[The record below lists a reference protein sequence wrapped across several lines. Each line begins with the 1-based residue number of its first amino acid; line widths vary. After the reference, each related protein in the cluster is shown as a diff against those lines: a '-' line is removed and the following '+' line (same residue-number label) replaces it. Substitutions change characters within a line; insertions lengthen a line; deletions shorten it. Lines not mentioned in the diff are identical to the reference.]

1 MEEQEELTFTPKI
14 KPMVIGRS
22 VLEEEEHEN

>member
-22 VLEEEEHEN
+22 VLEE